1 MQFNAILFS
10 CKKYLKCKIQYVGK
24 TETPFHIRLNG
35 HHLDEKNPTEETIP
49 ADKHFTHG
57 HTFNKEA
64 KFTIIEQI
72 KNNNKSPKETITI
85 ILNRENFWI
94 QRLQTLTPSGLN
106 QELN

>member
-1 MQFNAILFS
+1 MK
-10 CKKYLKCKIQYVGK
+10 CTKCKIQYVGK
-24 TETPFHIRLNG
+24 TETPFHIKLNG
-35 HHLDEKNPTEETIP
+35 HRSDAKNPTEETIP

-72 KNNNKSPKETITI
+72 KNSNKSPTETRTI